1 MRGLPLPYPRSSPG
15 CCQLSPRFVPTARCS
30 SPHFTGSG
38 GGAQLGHTGRVAA
51 ETGAVLPV
59 GCSGDKSCRHPTK
72 NTYQQFVRLFKRD
85 LSPITEKPAR
95 FKALPTF
102 SLLPSISS
110 NFLPGQM
117 LQLQTHLATAVG
129 QRGIPKPTPLKPLRG
144 FPNPRKKKS
153 LESFTPRT
161 YKAGLKHGPIR
172 SKVTSLALL
181 LDTSPAGTST
191 KTGAKAQDMG
201 NPSDSRENTTSR
213 RRQKVTRDRSP
224 HKRKTFAVAAL
235 QQRADIYPGSS
246 FHPGPLTSSKE
257 HRDPCSHCRKAT
269 PSRVKHGNCRAA
281 HMSSGQDFQN
291 TFFHCICKENR
302 DVADNYLPG
311 R

>member
-15 CCQLSPRFVPTARCS
+15 CCQLSPRFAPIARGS
-30 SPHFTGSG
+30 SPHFTCSG
-38 GGAQLGHTGRVAA
+38 GGAQLGHAGWAAA
-51 ETGAVLPV
+51 ESGAVLPV
-59 GCSGDKSCRHPTK
+59 GCSWDKSCRHPTK

-117 LQLQTHLATAVG
+117 LQLQTRLAMAVG
-129 QRGIPKPTPLKPLRG
+129 QSGIPKPTPLKPLRG
-144 FPNPRKKKS
+144 FPNPRKKA
-153 LESFTPRT
+153 ESFTPRT
-161 YKAGLKHGPIR
+161 YNAGLKHGPIR

-201 NPSDSRENTTSR
+201 NPSDSRENTTIR

-246 FHPGPLTSSKE
+246 FHPGPLTSSK
-257 HRDPCSHCRKAT
+257 
-269 PSRVKHGNCRAA
+269 
-281 HMSSGQDFQN
+281 N
-291 TFFHCICKENR
+291 TEIPAPTAEKQ
-302 DVADNYLPG
+302 LPLG
-311 R
+311 